1 MSGALAPVAA
11 RARGL
16 VEEAGRT
23 LARAHQVDWVSD
35 AADRYQAALTEG
47 QQAVLRASTLLD
59 AAHHALAM
67 LDAAARDAHADACT
81 SVAQRLLGGGR

>member
-23 LARAHQVDWVSD
+23 LARAHQVNWVSD

-47 QQAVLRASTLLD
+47 QQAVLRESTLLD

>member
-1 MSGALAPVAA
+1 VSGALAPVAA

-67 LDAAARDAHADACT
+67 LDAAARQAHSDACT

>member
-1 MSGALAPVAA
+1 VSGALAPVAA

-23 LARAHQVDWVSD
+23 LARAHQVEWVSD

-47 QQAVLRASTLLD
+47 QHAVLRASALLD
-59 AAHHALAM
+59 AAHQALAV
-67 LDAAARDAHADACT
+67 LDAAAREAHADACT
-81 SVAQRLLGGGR
+81 SVAQRLISGGR